1 MRRLS
6 RPDLCPPI
14 ILRRRP
20 EFQGDLG
27 TARFIVGRIHY
38 HVVEARPQERNH
50 RRLESTDHTTMN
62 QIRQQHR
69 PARARN
75 IVLSICALA
84 AGLFAAGFL
93 NDWPLRLGRQQT
105 AIRDSSDPKKTT
117 DAASPDKDSVSKPN
131 EQPKPEGETGEDTPE
146 TATAKTDQPKPE
158 ADGSGKQPA
167 KPPKENP
174 KEPTP
179 WQAAFDAVDEASAFS
194 AICFD
199 DFSPRIERPQQE
211 DLKKWFSLVPGQRL
225 HLHETH
231 TEVGPS
237 ASFDGVMRLQMPW
250 REDVALR
257 LSLTRH
263 DRLAIHV
270 FNGLDGVTLM
280 YYARSRDMWAAY
292 VTTRRSGQPKPETYA
307 LAATD
312 ETRAWRT
319 NIRQGGTIELRCRG
333 GEVIL
338 SRGDIILLRAPLDGL
353 PEEVYFEG
361 KVTFHG
367 IAAGRTRDFPAKP
380 EPRPIA
386 FETDRPAELQWTER
400 LAENARFEKLQD
412 GAVKLSSNAAEQ
424 SSWIATPI
432 PKVGIHEVVVQ
443 IDEAT
448 PGTGVYLGRE
458 EGQPKE
464 IVRFARDRRTGR
476 LCVMLRE
483 DELYE
488 HDFRPVNEHLVPVAS
503 EPVWIRL
510 FFASGSLRWW
520 ISADGVNWAV
530 PDLPM
535 AHRSGGISHIGLHC
549 VSKKDKCAIRLR
561 RLELRRLP
569 EFSTLADAALAER
582 APAITDAPNV
592 GVWLAKAT
600 EAQPDDVALDDW
612 RRACA
617 VRVLTVGGQRVL
629 DMQLV
634 ELLLDD
640 AAERGWPLDRQR
652 ALLDEATQLLDIR
665 DDHGRLVNLVRRYHN
680 LGTTALKQANDRP
693 FSWIRQSLMSV
704 PMTTPY
710 DIKVADEENIRVEL
724 MQLCHNGRWREAL
737 DLCQQLQYF
746 KHIQRVPL
754 AGWAEATALRNLPRD
769 LGENRITQRKED
781 WQHPLI
787 DDISKDAYN
796 ALAELQAIL
805 DSGAP
810 DDAARIVMNLDA
822 EMLNGTAPHTADRN
836 LLVSLPTAVRLLL
849 NDHPELGLTIN
860 ERFAQAARFRVR
872 QAIRE
877 DNAAAIELAT
887 SQFAGS
893 ETAAEAH
900 WWLGDRALS
909 NGWFPQA
916 LSQYRQAAESCGVA
930 MRRELLSRQMLAA
943 ALMGNQLDET
953 KPEDVS
959 LGQLQL
965 TGAEFDA
972 LIAEQLK
979 RTQPSTSADATVNG
993 AKEELPAPTGLH
1005 VHNRNRLDGPVGKDP
1020 QVDAIPNAARYDID
1034 WAGRQLAV
1042 TVDRDLMFVSNRFQL
1057 AAYDLNNGQR
1067 KWRSQA
1073 PSDKPLRSQDWG
1085 LIKMRPLVIGDSVLV
1100 RMLYDEG
1107 PILVATDRNNGQ
1119 AIWRAQTPSNLHVVS
1134 DPVVVQGQLAV
1145 LTVARNEQR
1154 ESLLGLSII
1163 DRHSGR
1169 ILRRHDLVRLS
1180 EAWWRR
1186 RCCEITPLDDGLIAV
1201 LSGVTL
1207 CCDLAG
1213 NTRWIRRHVVLPPSE
1228 EPGWVTQH
1236 FGRSL
1241 VAYHGLFVVQPG
1253 VRAVER
1259 LDPRTGRLAWSTLL
1273 PSVQGILGTA
1283 DGRLIVHVD
1292 EGMMA
1297 LDCNTGQELWKHPA
1311 DDLLEAALCDDQKI
1325 LYANGERPEDKQNVR
1340 RPRLTWL
1347 DPATG
1352 EPTASTT
1359 LPAIDFEDP
1368 RLGPMIVHKGNL
1380 WTFYGR
1386 GRQDATRDVLQLIPQ
1401 GEAETPE
1408 KVGSPKGAWTKHIPA
1423 ELHNAAADMFAGWQ
1437 ILSAEPAEIRAI
1449 EPEWHGQHDVLATR
1463 SKHDTPVTIARKLSV
1478 PEGGKPL
1485 LRLMVGN
1492 EPGQHWQLEV
1502 RLNGNPVHTHEF
1514 TAQSDP
1520 QHWKSVEIDLSP
1532 VAGQSGWLVVEGKFK
1547 QGGDHAAIFWKRIEI
1562 VF

>member
-1 MRRLS
+1 
-6 RPDLCPPI
+6 
-14 ILRRRP
+14 
-20 EFQGDLG
+20 
-27 TARFIVGRIHY
+27 
-38 HVVEARPQERNH
+38 
-50 RRLESTDHTTMN
+50 MN
-62 QIRQQHR
+62 QIPQQHR
-69 PARARN
+69 SARARN
-75 IVLSICALA
+75 IVLSIVALA

-105 AIRDSSDPKKTT
+105 AFRDSNDPKKTT

-131 EQPKPEGETGEDTPE
+131 EQLKPGAETGEDTSEEEAAP
-146 TATAKTDQPKPE
+146 KTDQPNP
-158 ADGSGKQPA
+158 DSSGSGKQPA
-167 KPPKENP
+167 EPSKEAP
-174 KEPTP
+174 EESTP
-179 WQAAFDAVDEASAFS
+179 WQAAFDAGDEAPAFS
-194 AICFD
+194 AVCFE
-199 DFSPRIERPQQE
+199 DFAPRIERPQQE

-237 ASFDGVMRLQMPW
+237 ASFDGVMRSQMPW

-263 DRLAIHV
+263 DRLAIHF

-280 YYARSRDMWAAY
+280 YYAQSRDMWAAY
-292 VTTRRSGQPKPETYA
+292 VTTRRPEQPKPETYA

-338 SRGDIILLRAPLDGL
+338 SRGDIVLLRAPFHGL
-353 PEEVYFEG
+353 PEDVYLDG

-367 IAAGRTRDFPAKP
+367 IAAVRTHDFPPKP

-386 FETDRPAELQWTER
+386 FETDRPAELHWIEH
-400 LAENARFEKLQD
+400 LSENAQFEKLQD
-412 GAVKLSSNAAEQ
+412 GAVRLSSNAAEQ
-424 SSWIATPI
+424 SSWVATPI
-432 PKVGIHEVVVQ
+432 PKVGIHEIVLQ

-448 PGTGVYLGRE
+448 QGAGVYLGRE
-458 EGQPKE
+458 EGQPTE
-464 IVRFARDRRTGR
+464 IIRFARDRRTGR
-476 LCVMLRE
+476 LCVALRV
-483 DELYE
+483 DELHE
-488 HDFRPVNEHLVPVAS
+488 VDFRPVNENIVPVAS

-510 FFASGSLRWW
+510 LLASGSLRWW
-520 ISADGVNWAV
+520 ISADGVNWAL
-530 PDLPM
+530 PDLPL
-535 AHRSGGISHIGLHC
+535 ANRTGGISHIGLHC
-549 VSKKDKCAIRLR
+549 VSKKDDCRIRLR
-561 RLELRRLP
+561 RLELRSLP
-569 EFSTLADAALAER
+569 EFSALADATLVER

-617 VRVLTVGGQRVL
+617 VRVLAVGGTRVL
-629 DMQLV
+629 DMQLI

-640 AAERGWPLDRQR
+640 AAERGLPLDRQR
-652 ALLDEATQLLDIR
+652 ALLDEATQLLDVR
-665 DDHGRLVNLVRRYHN
+665 DDHGRLVNLVRRYHE
-680 LGTTALKQANDRP
+680 LGTAAMKQADERP
-693 FSWIRQSLMSV
+693 FSWIRPALMSV
-704 PMTTPY
+704 PMATPY
-710 DIKVADEENIRVEL
+710 DIRVADEENIRIEL
-724 MQLCHNGRWREAL
+724 MQLGHSGRWREAL
-737 DLCQQLQYF
+737 NLCQQLQYF

-769 LGENRITQRKED
+769 LGENRIAQRKDD

-860 ERFAQAARFRVR
+860 ERFAQAARLRVR
-872 QAIRE
+872 QAIQE
-877 DNAAAIELAT
+877 NNAAAIELAT

-893 ETAAEAH
+893 ATAAEAH
-900 WWLGDRALS
+900 CWLGDRALS

-916 LSQYRQAAESCGVA
+916 LSQYRQAAESCGIG
-930 MRRELLSRQMLAA
+930 MRRELVARQMLAA

-979 RTQPSTSADATVNG
+979 RAQPSTSADATVNG
-993 AKEELPAPTGLH
+993 AKEELPAPTGLQ
-1005 VHNRNRLDGPVGKDP
+1005 VHNRSRLDGPVGKDP

-1085 LIKMRPLVIGDSVLV
+1085 LIKMRPLAIGDSVLV

-1119 AIWRAQTPSNLHVVS
+1119 AIWRAQTPGNFHVVS
-1134 DPVVVQGQLAV
+1134 DPVIVQGQLAV

-1154 ESLLGLSII
+1154 ESLLGLAII

-1169 ILRRHDLVRLS
+1169 LLRRHDLVRLS

-1186 RCCEITPLDDGLIAV
+1186 RCCEITPLDDGVLAV

-1228 EPGWVTQH
+1228 EPSWVTQH
-1236 FGRSL
+1236 FQRSL
-1241 VAYHGLFVVQPG
+1241 FADEGLFIAQPG

-1259 LDPRTGRLAWSTLL
+1259 LDPRTGRLAWSALL
-1273 PSVQGILGTA
+1273 PYVRGILGTV

-1292 EGMMA
+1292 EGLMA
-1297 LDCNTGQELWKHPA
+1297 LDCVTGQELWNHVA
-1311 DDLLEAALCDDQKI
+1311 DDLLEAALCSDQRI
-1325 LYANGERPEDKQNVR
+1325 LYAHRERPEDKQNLR
-1340 RPRLTWL
+1340 RPHLTWL

-1352 EPTASTT
+1352 EPTASTA
-1359 LPAIDFEDP
+1359 LQALDLEDP
-1368 RLGPMIVHKGNL
+1368 RLGPMIAHKGNL
-1380 WTFYGR
+1380 WAFYGR
-1386 GRQDATRDVLQLIPQ
+1386 GRQDATRDVVQLIPQ
-1401 GEAETPE
+1401 GEAKTPQKRE
-1408 KVGSPKGAWTKHIPA
+1408 IATNAWTKHVPTG
-1423 ELHNAAADMFAGWQ
+1423 LHDAAADMFAGWQ
-1437 ILSAEPAEIRAI
+1437 VLSVESSSTRAV
-1449 EPEWHGQHDVLATR
+1449 EPEWRGQHDVLATR
-1463 SKHDTPVTIARKLSV
+1463 SKYDTPVIFARKLSV

-1492 EPGQHWQLEV
+1492 EPGQHWQLDV
-1502 RLNGNPVHTHEF
+1502 RLNGTPVHTHEF

-1532 VAGQSGWLVVEGKFK
+1532 VTGQSGWLVVEGKFK